1 MAEEKTTP
9 RKRSVYEELKAG
21 QRAREGRKAREKPA
35 GPTGEQPREA
45 RERARPAASQRD
57 SWTEK
62 YRPQSLDDVVGNAR
76 AVGELRRWA
85 TDWEHGHP
93 RKKGV
98 ILAGAPG
105 TGKTS
110 AALALARDMGWGVL
124 ELNASDSRNYSAIK
138 RIAFSGAVH
147 DTFSDNGE
155 YISAKTG
162 GRKLIVLDEADQLYE
177 SAERS
182 RDGRD
187 IGDRGGK
194 RAIVETVARTLQPV
208 VLIVNDSYALTS
220 AGGESLKSLCEAIRF
235 DRINRN
241 VIRAA
246 LRRICD
252 AEGISSTPDAL
263 EELAARA
270 GGDMRAA
277 INDLQSLAQGGTSLK
292 MESLAALGQRDE
304 RAKIFDAMFTI
315 LKGSSIE
322 RAREAMRRLDEP
334 PEFVLMWLDENL
346 PLEYRDPGD
355 LVRGFEML
363 SRADIFLGRVSR
375 RQQYGLWGYASDLMS
390 AGVAV
395 AKHHKY
401 REFNKYRF
409 PMWLVRRS
417 RASAGRRME
426 REVLAKIGAYT
437 HMSIYVARQQMLPLV
452 RQLFD
457 GDHNFAVRF
466 TRELELEQDHIAYV
480 LGVEGDS
487 PRVRD
492 LLEAAEASRER
503 GLTRRSEEDRTGVA
517 VSLGEFS
524 GSEEAGGD
532 KEKRDGKEGSGGN
545 EKGDGKERG
554 GGKDAA
560 PGKGEGDEGT
570 VEGGEKKSRDDR
582 QRKLFDF

>member
-1 MAEEKTTP
+1 MADEKEAP
-9 RKRSVYEELKAG
+9 RKRSVYDELKAG
-21 QRAREGRKAREKPA
+21 QRAREARK
-35 GPTGEQPREA
+35 PRQKTAAPPEEVPHEA
-45 RERARPAASQRD
+45 RERARPAAPAASKTD
-57 SWTEK
+57 SWTER
-62 YRPQSLDDVVGNAR
+62 YRPRSLDDVVGNAR

-85 TDWEHGHP
+85 ADWEHGHP

-138 RIAFSGAVH
+138 RVAFSGAVH
-147 DTFSDNGE
+147 DTFSDEGE

-162 GRKLIVLDEADQLYE
+162 GHKLIILDEADQLYE

-182 RDGRD
+182 ADGKD
-187 IGDRGGK
+187 MGDRGGK
-194 RAIVETVARTLQPV
+194 RAIVETVSRTLQPV

-220 AGGESLKSLCEAIRF
+220 AGGESLKSLCEAIKF

-270 GGDMRAA
+270 GGDLRAA
-277 INDLQSLAQGGTSLK
+277 INDLQSLAQGAVSLK
-292 MESLAALGQRDE
+292 IENLTALGQRDE
-304 RAKIFDAMFTI
+304 RARIFDVMFTI
-315 LKGSSIE
+315 LKGTSIE
-322 RAREAMRRLDEP
+322 RAREAMRRLDET

-355 LVRGFEML
+355 LVRGYDML

-395 AKHHKY
+395 AKHRKY
-401 REFNKYRF
+401 REFNKFRF

-417 RASAGRRME
+417 RASAARRIE
-426 REVLAKIGAYT
+426 REVLGKIGAYT

-457 GDHNFAVRF
+457 GDHNFAVKF
-466 TRELELEQDHIAYV
+466 TRELELEQDHLALIM
-480 LGVEGDS
+480 GVEGGS
-487 PRVRD
+487 PRVLG
-492 LLEAAEASRER
+492 LLEAAEAGRNR
-503 GLTRRSEEDRTGVA
+503 TAAPRSEEDRAGVA
-517 VSLGEFS
+517 VSLGEFA
-524 GSEEAGGD
+524 GRDEEVENTPED
-532 KEKRDGKEGSGGN
+532 MDHQDGAPARED
-545 EKGDGKERG
+545 GDGKEAAGSRK
-554 GGKDAA
+554 GKAE
-560 PGKGEGDEGT
+560 KN
-570 VEGGEKKSRDDR
+570 GEKKENGDR
-582 QRKLFDF
+582 QKKLFDF